1 MFYAVF
7 LPRWKQFSLVASLN
21 VGSIP
26 AGDVYLAK
34 SGQTRQKSDR
44 NQPIFGTRAR
54 AAPLYGLFLRLI
66 RRTAQGSGPTA
77 PTRWRG
83 NNIVGV
89 TKVTFYPLPVRT
101 ARLSR
106 STRVRR
112 ALRRSALT
120 ESLSRSTSWRAMK
133 KQRNQP
139 DRLPFVDRLA
149 IRIVAGGCPS
159 CAPSSAVESAH
170 DGNQSKSMKDLLG
183 VIYRRSA
190 HSVTFRCNHCS
201 LKWTVTL
208 VSLRKAAQ
216 SKIDKI
222 TDESLKDFYG
232 VVVSE
237 TRGVD
242 EREAAR
248 RTAIKHQTNRRVIR
262 L

>member
-44 NQPIFGTRAR
+44 NQPIFGTGAR

-159 CAPSSAVESAH
+159 CALSSAVESAH
-170 DGNQSKSMKDLLG
+170 DGNQSKSKKDLLG

-232 VVVSE
+232 VVVSG
-237 TRGVD
+237 TCGVD

>member
-21 VGSIP
+21 VGSIA

-159 CAPSSAVESAH
+159 CALSSAVESAH

-232 VVVSE
+232 VVVSG
-237 TRGVD
+237 TCGVD